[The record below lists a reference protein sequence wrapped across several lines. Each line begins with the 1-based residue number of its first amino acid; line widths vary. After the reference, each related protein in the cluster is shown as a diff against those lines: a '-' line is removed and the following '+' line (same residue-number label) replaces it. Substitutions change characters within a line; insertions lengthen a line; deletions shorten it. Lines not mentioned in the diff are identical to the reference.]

1 MAYTPATNLTTTAT
15 VAHGAAVFYKK
26 TGLDILQ
33 KKFKFGM
40 AAMSDVVPKQSGR
53 TVQWF
58 RYANLAASSTAAT
71 EGTVGTGLA
80 LTSHILTATVSQY
93 ADFISVS
100 DLLEDT
106 LIDPV
111 VQNAS
116 ERLGY
121 RAGLSVDTM
130 TKNVLDAENTG
141 MAQTVL
147 STYLRVADLRNARH
161 QLQAV
166 DVEPSES
173 DGTFL
178 AIAHPFATYDV
189 VNDPAAGGLADIV
202 KYTGPKDSALVKYED
217 RGMIAT
223 VGGCK
228 LIESTNI
235 SAVSTDEYR
244 TYIFG
249 KNAFGTV
256 DLEGRGPSKVTDPK
270 SQRFAI
276 RVIRDRGDNIAN
288 PEGLIRAAVSYN
300 FVFTAVVLEGPTGI
314 GGTYRGKQ
322 ITAHSTVG

>member
-1 MAYTPATNLTTTAT
+1 MAYSPATNLTTTAT
-15 VAHGAAVFYKK
+15 IAHGASVFYKK

-33 KKFKFGM
+33 KKFRFGM
-40 AAMSDVVPKQSGR
+40 AGMPDVVPKQSGR

-58 RYANLAASSTAAT
+58 RYANLAASSTEAT
-71 EGTVGTGLA
+71 EGTVGTGLG

-100 DLLEDT
+100 DLLADT

-111 VQNAS
+111 VQAAS

-121 RAGLSVDTM
+121 RAGLSVDTI
-130 TKNVLDAENTG
+130 TKNVLNAENTG

-178 AIAHPFATYDV
+178 AISHPFNTYDV

-202 KYTGPKDSALVKYED
+202 KYTSPKDSALVRYED
-217 RGMIAT
+217 RGLVAT

-235 SAVSTDEYR
+235 AVSNTLYR
-244 TYIFG
+244 TYVFG
-249 KNAFGTV
+249 KNAFGIV

-270 SQRFAI
+270 TQRFNI
-276 RVIRDRGDNIAN
+276 RVITDRGDNIAN

-314 GGTYRGKQ
+314 GGTYRAKQ
-322 ITAHSTVG
+322 IDAASTVG